1 MAKTERFH
9 KYSVDI
15 ERLATRIETY
25 LTENGFEVAFSIDKE
40 KPVSWCFIQARKLGM
55 LRTAAGARRSTDI
68 SIRGSPDNF
77 EVTIGTGEWGKNL
90 IMSVPL
96 MVFPVVA
103 ITATLAKVYTGKKF
117 ESNIWKYI
125 KEQANFLRDS
135 AVSGRKDAA
144 KTSDKREF
152 SCDYVEGHPGWNSHV
167 MDGTLILVRE
177 KKGSDKLVFEAPD
190 RRRFEIAA
198 KDIEKTSIISRKK
211 GLHEHDLMIE
221 ITCKDKNHKTA
232 HIILNLPDDIIAGV
246 LAGINEIVAED
257 KYLRDRY

>member
-9 KYSVDI
+9 GYNTDI

-25 LTENGFEVAFSIDKE
+25 LTENGFEVAFSIDKQ

-68 SIRGSPDNF
+68 SIRGAPSNF

-96 MVFPVVA
+96 MVFPVIA
-103 ITATLAKVYTGKKF
+103 IAATLTKVYTGKRF

-135 AVSGRKDAA
+135 AVAGKKETA
-144 KTSDKREF
+144 KLSDQREF
-152 SCDYVEGHPGWNSHV
+152 DCDYIEGYPGWGSQV
-167 MDGTLILVRE
+167 TGGRLILVRE
-177 KKGSDKLVFEAPD
+177 KKGSDKLIFESPD
-190 RRRFEIAA
+190 RKQFEIAA

-221 ITCKDKNHKTA
+221 ITCKNKSHKTV
-232 HIILNLPDDIIAGV
+232 HIVLNLSDDIIAGV

-257 KYLRDRY
+257 KYLRDTY